1 MSSNLKVNSLVPA
14 TGTEIGIGTTG
25 GSIDFRCPATFG
37 GNVTIGGTLTYD
49 EVINIDSIG
58 VITARSNIDCNGSLD
73 VDGHTN
79 LDNVSV
85 AGVTTFANNISL
97 GDNDRIIFGDG
108 GLSDAHVRYDGSHL
122 QFGVASGS
130 YRVSADTASFVNYAG
145 TQTLA
150 TINSTGLSIPLNLD
164 VDGHTNLDNVSITG
178 VTTLSHTGTN
188 QLIIKDSDTTGD
200 DSRMRISFRDAGNT
214 EKFFVGNNTTNGWL
228 YLGSP
233 SGQNNNIAFRV
244 NGNDKFQVNGSGA
257 YVNGALTVSGNA
269 DIADSIIHT
278 GDTNT
283 KIRFPAADTISF
295 ETGGYER
302 FRITSTGHFGFN
314 TNNPDTNFRMDLAGS
329 LRVGTGSYGSRIQ
342 FSRSG
347 LGDELV
353 IGVDGYGNSNAND
366 AMIQSSINTP
376 RPLLFG
382 TNNAERLRID
392 SSGRVGV
399 NQSSFATSDTMFSV
413 SETSGHCEIGIISKN
428 DSGVVINMG
437 DTDSYNQGRIK
448 YDNSDNSLTFR
459 TSATD
464 RFRIKSDGSLRTY
477 TDANGV
483 SCFSNNEHGNVDFN
497 HRGGRVLHSNGTGWG
512 SPDGQDPIL
521 VLAVENRAGNS
532 DIGNAYGLCLH
543 SESQDNNDYGPM
555 IGWSNKSN
563 SGSYNTTYAA
573 VVGKKTGQGPDS
585 NWSAGELLFYTMP
598 TGGYI
603 DNTPNMSIDSSG
615 RVKTPRQVS
624 FYATANSG
632 GTVSMTSAHTLTNWR
647 LSTSGKT
654 YSIGGHFNTSNGR
667 FTAPVDGKY
676 LFTGSILLSGYDQA
690 SGIHVSWR
698 KNGNV
703 YQYWYNTRTS
713 DIDRSGYGG
722 YLAQGSTTTF
732 SLSANDYVDVNI
744 SFNGSLSLWCGDA
757 NWGHFSGHLLG

>member
-1 MSSNLKVNSLVPA
+1 
-14 TGTEIGIGTTG
+14 
-25 GSIDFRCPATFG
+25 
-37 GNVTIGGTLTYD
+37 
-49 EVINIDSIG
+49 
-58 VITARSNIDCNGSLD
+58 
-73 VDGHTN
+73 HTN

-399 NQSSFATSDTMFSV
+399 NQSSFATSDTM
-413 SETSGHCEIGIISKN
+413 
-428 DSGVVINMG
+428 
-437 DTDSYNQGRIK
+437 
-448 YDNSDNSLTFR
+448 
-459 TSATD
+459 
-464 RFRIKSDGSLRTY
+464 
-477 TDANGV
+477 
-483 SCFSNNEHGNVDFN
+483 
-497 HRGGRVLHSNGTGWG
+497 
-512 SPDGQDPIL
+512 
-521 VLAVENRAGNS
+521 
-532 DIGNAYGLCLH
+532 
-543 SESQDNNDYGPM
+543 
-555 IGWSNKSN
+555 
-563 SGSYNTTYAA
+563 
-573 VVGKKTGQGPDS
+573 
-585 NWSAGELLFYTMP
+585 
-598 TGGYI
+598 
-603 DNTPNMSIDSSG
+603 
-615 RVKTPRQVS
+615 
-624 FYATANSG
+624 
-632 GTVSMTSAHTLTNWR
+632 
-647 LSTSGKT
+647 
-654 YSIGGHFNTSNGR
+654 
-667 FTAPVDGKY
+667 
-676 LFTGSILLSGYDQA
+676 
-690 SGIHVSWR
+690 
-698 KNGNV
+698 
-703 YQYWYNTRTS
+703 
-713 DIDRSGYGG
+713 
-722 YLAQGSTTTF
+722 
-732 SLSANDYVDVNI
+732 
-744 SFNGSLSLWCGDA
+744 
-757 NWGHFSGHLLG
+757 

>member
-1 MSSNLKVNSLVPA
+1 
-14 TGTEIGIGTTG
+14 
-25 GSIDFRCPATFG
+25 
-37 GNVTIGGTLTYD
+37 
-49 EVINIDSIG
+49 
-58 VITARSNIDCNGSLD
+58 
-73 VDGHTN
+73 
-79 LDNVSV
+79 
-85 AGVTTFANNISL
+85 
-97 GDNDRIIFGDG
+97 
-108 GLSDAHVRYDGSHL
+108 
-122 QFGVASGS
+122 
-130 YRVSADTASFVNYAG
+130 
-145 TQTLA
+145 
-150 TINSTGLSIPLNLD
+150 
-164 VDGHTNLDNVSITG
+164 
-178 VTTLSHTGTN
+178 
-188 QLIIKDSDTTGD
+188 
-200 DSRMRISFRDAGNT
+200 MRISFRDAGNT

-413 SETSGHCEIGIISKN
+413 SETTGHCEIGIISKN

>member
-1 MSSNLKVNSLVPA
+1 SNS
-14 TGTEIGIGTTG
+14 
-25 GSIDFRCPATFG
+25 
-37 GNVTIGGTLTYD
+37 
-49 EVINIDSIG
+49 
-58 VITARSNIDCNGSLD
+58 
-73 VDGHTN
+73 
-79 LDNVSV
+79 
-85 AGVTTFANNISL
+85 
-97 GDNDRIIFGDG
+97 
-108 GLSDAHVRYDGSHL
+108 
-122 QFGVASGS
+122 
-130 YRVSADTASFVNYAG
+130 
-145 TQTLA
+145 
-150 TINSTGLSIPLNLD
+150 
-164 VDGHTNLDNVSITG
+164 
-178 VTTLSHTGTN
+178 
-188 QLIIKDSDTTGD
+188 
-200 DSRMRISFRDAGNT
+200 
-214 EKFFVGNNTTNGWL
+214 NGWL

-342 FSRSG
+342 FARSG

-459 TSATD
+459 TVGTD
-464 RFRIKSDGSLRTY
+464 RLSISS
-477 TDANGV
+477 AGV
-483 SCFSNNEHGNVDFN
+483 VQIDQGTAGGNHFKVVNDEIALLA
-497 HRGGRVLHSNGTGWG
+497 GANGTGDTYAREAFIG
-512 SPDGQDPIL
+512 CTRQD
-521 VLAVENRAGNS
+521 
-532 DIGNAYGLCLH
+532 
-543 SESQDNNDYGPM
+543 
-555 IGWSNKSN
+555 
-563 SGSYNTTYAA
+563 SGS
-573 VVGKKTGQGPDS
+573 
-585 NWSAGELLFYTMP
+585 
-598 TGGYI
+598 
-603 DNTPNMSIDSSG
+603 
-615 RVKTPRQVS
+615 
-624 FYATANSG
+624 
-632 GTVSMTSAHTLTNWR
+632 
-647 LSTSGKT
+647 
-654 YSIGGHFNTSNGR
+654 
-667 FTAPVDGKY
+667 
-676 LFTGSILLSGYDQA
+676 
-690 SGIHVSWR
+690 
-698 KNGNV
+698 
-703 YQYWYNTRTS
+703 
-713 DIDRSGYGG
+713 
-722 YLAQGSTTTF
+722 
-732 SLSANDYVDVNI
+732 
-744 SFNGSLSLWCGDA
+744 
-757 NWGHFSGHLLG
+757 